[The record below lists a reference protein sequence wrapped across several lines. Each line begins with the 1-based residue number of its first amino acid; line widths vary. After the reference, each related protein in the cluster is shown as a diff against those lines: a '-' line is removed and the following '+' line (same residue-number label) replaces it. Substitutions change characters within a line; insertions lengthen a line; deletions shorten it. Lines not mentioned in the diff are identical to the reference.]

1 MREVLPVSPAR
12 KWLDASRSLSLDV
25 VAVVAVVV
33 WVKLT
38 WDYLHE
44 WAISVLEKATLVW
57 LL

>member
-1 MREVLPVSPAR
+1 MREALPVSLAR

-25 VAVVAVVV
+25 VAVVVV
-33 WVKLT
+33 WVIVT